1 MQALKGSL
9 CCVSCE
15 LCKTLHYHSTL
26 LHTQVYNWVSANVL
40 HGGGEGVEGK
50 WSLVEE
56 EIENLLINN
65 ELPCTDLV
73 TELINSLIYFILI
86 SNNFMVITNECP
98 V

>member
-1 MQALKGSL
+1 MG
-9 CCVSCE
+9 
-15 LCKTLHYHSTL
+15 
-26 LHTQVYNWVSANVL
+26 
-40 HGGGEGVEGK
+40 GK
-50 WSLVEE
+50 WSLVQE

-86 SNNFMVITNECP
+86 SNNFMAITNECP